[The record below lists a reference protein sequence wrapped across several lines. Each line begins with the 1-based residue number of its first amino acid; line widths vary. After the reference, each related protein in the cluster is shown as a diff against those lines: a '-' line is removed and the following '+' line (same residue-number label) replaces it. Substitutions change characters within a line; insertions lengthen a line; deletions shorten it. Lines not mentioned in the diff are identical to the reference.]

1 MLRRISWPGLI
12 LGAVC
17 LVQTGCDTTK
27 PWLRKNDSDEDPHK
41 LKAVESEA
49 DKIEAVSSDGKK
61 KSEPFFK
68 SNRTSGGWSS
78 EARSIESDL
87 GVN

>member
-12 LGAVC
+12 IGTLC
-17 LVQTGCDTTK
+17 LVQSGCDTTK
-27 PWLRKNDSDEDPHK
+27 PWHRKQDSDEDPRK
-41 LKAVESEA
+41 INAVESEA
-49 DKIEAVSSDGKK
+49 AKIESVDSDGKK

-87 GVN
+87 GVH

>member
-1 MLRRISWPGLI
+1 MLRRVSWPGLI
-12 LGAVC
+12 LGTVC
-17 LVQTGCDTTK
+17 LVQCGCDTTK
-27 PWLRKNDSDEDPHK
+27 PWHRKKDSEDPHAM
-41 LKAVESEA
+41 KAVESEA
-49 DKIEAVSSDGKK
+49 DKIESVDSDGKK
-61 KSEPFFK
+61 KKEPFFK